1 MSDNDFTPYPEAK
14 PNPSFPKMEE
24 AILNFWEEKEIF
36 KKSISN
42 RDGSEEFVFYD
53 GPPFANG
60 LPHYGHLVTSY
71 IKDVVPR
78 YQTMKGKKVERRFGW
93 DCHGLPAELQ
103 TEKELEI
110 SGRYEILEYGMDKF
124 NDACEKS
131 VLRFTKEWE
140 SYVKRMGRWVD
151 FENDYKT
158 LDINYMESVM
168 WLSGVASESR
178 VQNPSFTEL
187 PFIYSISLF
196 SYSNQTFGDTITTNT
211 INYYF

>member
-42 RDGSEEFVFYD
+42 RDGNKEFVFYD

-78 YQTMKGKKVERRFGW
+78 YQTMKAKKLSAASVGTAMAYPLNFKQKKSWRFLAATKFSNTAWINSMMRVKNPCSALPKNGK
-93 DCHGLPAELQ
+93 A
-103 TEKELEI
+103 
-110 SGRYEILEYGMDKF
+110 M
-124 NDACEKS
+124 
-131 VLRFTKEWE
+131 
-140 SYVKRMGRWVD
+140 
-151 FENDYKT
+151 
-158 LDINYMESVM
+158 
-168 WLSGVASESR
+168 
-178 VQNPSFTEL
+178 
-187 PFIYSISLF
+187 
-196 SYSNQTFGDTITTNT
+196 
-211 INYYF
+211 